1 MKKKNR
7 GFAPTPTLASFHF
20 WKIFVIY
27 SIVSSD
33 EQVSVKY
40 YGETKKSRQS
50 WCGGF
55 GLIEMLVGAAVLS
68 SSLLGIS
75 TFFQAS
81 LQVSGTTESAIQ
93 GDYLLEEGVEG
104 VKLLRDASYTNNI
117 QTLST
122 TTPYYLLW
130 NSSSWIATTT
140 SALIDNTFE
149 RKFSIADV
157 KRDANDD
164 IASTGT
170 IDPKTKLVTVSV
182 AWSSKG
188 ATTTRSIGT
197 YLTNLF
203 NN

>member
-7 GFAPTPTLASFHF
+7 
-20 WKIFVIY
+20 
-27 SIVSSD
+27 
-33 EQVSVKY
+33 
-40 YGETKKSRQS
+40 
-50 WCGGF
+50 GF

-75 TFFQAS
+75 TFFQSA

-93 GDYLLEEGVEG
+93 GDYLLEEGVES

-122 TTPYYLLW
+122 TTPYYLVW
-130 NSSSWIATTT
+130 NSSSWIATT
-140 SALIDNTFE
+140 SKALIDNNFE
-149 RKFSIADV
+149 RKFTINDV
-157 KRDANDD
+157 KRDVNDD

-170 IDPKTKLVTVSV
+170 YDPKTKLIMASV

-188 ATTTRSIGT
+188 ATTTRSIAT
-197 YLTNLF
+197 YITNLF